1 MKPRLVKHL
10 FHTETPKPVIK
21 PMVQSTIQPKPIIIH
36 SPPVDYTPLI
46 INLVSILLMIIG
58 GFALYYRKENQKKN
72 KENYV
77 EKIQNLHKEINLNN
91 IKHK

>member
-10 FHTETPKPVIK
+10 FHKETPKPVIQ
-21 PMVQSTIQPKPIIIH
+21 PVVQPKQIIIH
-36 SPPVDYTPLI
+36 SPPVNYTPLI
-46 INLVSILLMIIG
+46 INILSILFMVIG

-77 EKIQNLHKEINLNN
+77 KKIQNLHKEINLNN
-91 IKHK
+91 SKHK